1 LAREFPELISVRAIG
16 SSWQGRDINVI
27 TLDARSHMDGAAP
40 EAPKKPEEKKPQ
52 VNPPNPGNGTHTTIS
67 FKNQKPESIVQL
79 SPIKAKKVTEMSEEE
94 LLEKN
99 EDIQMAE
106 KKKKQDL

>member
-1 LAREFPELISVRAIG
+1 
-16 SSWQGRDINVI
+16 
-27 TLDARSHMDGAAP
+27 MDGAAP